1 MVNGD
6 DDDEQWALTYSVVL
20 FMSPRPVHIFR

>member
-1 MVNGD
+1 MVNG